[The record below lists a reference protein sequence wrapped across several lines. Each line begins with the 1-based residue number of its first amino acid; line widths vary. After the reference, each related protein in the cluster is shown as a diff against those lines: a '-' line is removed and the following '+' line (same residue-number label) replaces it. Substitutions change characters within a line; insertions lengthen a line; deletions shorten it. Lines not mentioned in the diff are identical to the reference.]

1 MNFARAIVRPPG
13 PNFADGLTS
22 AGDGAPDF
30 ALALGQHRDYC
41 AALEGCGLALTRL
54 DPDPAFPDGTFVED
68 TAIVTPRGAILTR
81 PGAPTRSGEIV
92 SVGRV
97 LPALFTRVL
106 SIDAPGTV
114 DGGDVCEADGHYFI
128 GVSARTNP
136 SGAAQLRVHLQ
147 TLGYTASLVDIR
159 ASRALLHLKTG
170 VAYLGDG
177 VWVVAAAVEDELGSM
192 GLDARHDVIRVPPQE
207 GYAANCVRVNDRV
220 LVPAGHPGI
229 AAAITDRGL
238 EPLPLEMSEFR
249 KMDGGL
255 SCLSL
260 RFA

>member
-54 DPDPAFPDGTFVED
+54 DPDPEFPDGTFVED

-114 DGGDVCEADGHYFI
+114 DGGDV
-128 GVSARTNP
+128 P
-136 SGAAQLRVHLQ
+136 
-147 TLGYTASLVDIR
+147 
-159 ASRALLHLKTG
+159 
-170 VAYLGDG
+170 
-177 VWVVAAAVEDELGSM
+177 VAALRLKST
-192 GLDARHDVIRVPPQE
+192 ARR
-207 GYAANCVRVNDRV
+207 
-220 LVPAGHPGI
+220 
-229 AAAITDRGL
+229 
-238 EPLPLEMSEFR
+238 
-249 KMDGGL
+249 
-255 SCLSL
+255 
-260 RFA
+260 